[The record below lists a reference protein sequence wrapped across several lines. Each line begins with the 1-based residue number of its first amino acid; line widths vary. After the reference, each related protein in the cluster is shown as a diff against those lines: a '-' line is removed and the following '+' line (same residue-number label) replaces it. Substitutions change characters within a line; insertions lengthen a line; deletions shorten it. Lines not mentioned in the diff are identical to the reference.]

1 MANVSITITY
11 NLEMPEVDDIYNL
24 DDLDLI
30 DEKLN
35 ELEDEIGND
44 PFYFIERFG
53 YDMSGEIIFK
63 KDDPRREVMFYE

>member
-24 DDLDLI
+24 DGYDLI
-30 DEKLN
+30 NEKLN
-35 ELEDEIGND
+35 ELEDEISND

-53 YDMSGEIIFK
+53 YDMSGKIIL
-63 KDDPRREVMFYE
+63 

>member
-11 NLEMPEVDDIYNL
+11 SLEMPEVDDIYNL
-24 DDLDLI
+24 NDHDLI

-35 ELEDEIGND
+35 ELEDEISND

-53 YDMSGEIIFK
+53 RDMSGKVIFRK
-63 KDDPRREVMFYE
+63 EYPQ